1 MEGHTVRLTSVAQ
14 LTSAERLLSTEEVAK
29 KEAVKRIISSV
40 TKSLKV
46 NELQRQYRIDQ
57 HNETQALL
65 QSWLAEDNGDD
76 G

>member
-1 MEGHTVRLTSVAQ
+1 MRLTSVAQ
-14 LTSAERLLSTEEVAK
+14 LTSSAERLLSTEEVAK

-40 TKSLKV
+40 TKSLDV
-46 NELQRQYRIDQ
+46 NELQRQYRIDK
-57 HNETQALL
+57 HNEVQALL

>member
-1 MEGHTVRLTSVAQ
+1 MRLTSVAQ
-14 LTSAERLLSTEEVAK
+14 LTSSAERLLSTEEVAK

-46 NELQRQYRIDQ
+46 NELQRQYRIDK

>member
-1 MEGHTVRLTSVAQ
+1 MRLTSVAQ

-46 NELQRQYRIDQ
+46 NELQRQYRIDK
-57 HNETQALL
+57 HNEGQALL
-65 QSWLAEDNGDD
+65 QSWIAEDNGDD

>member
-1 MEGHTVRLTSVAQ
+1 MRLTSVAQ

-40 TKSLKV
+40 TKSLSV
-46 NELQRQYRIDQ
+46 NELQRQYRIDK
-57 HNETQALL
+57 HNAGQALL

>member
-1 MEGHTVRLTSVAQ
+1 MRLTSVAQ

-46 NELQRQYRIDQ
+46 NELQRQYRIDK